1 MLYQQPYRRGGGGP
15 SGGAGGGGPSE
26 RPGRA
31 DLVLRRFVVD
41 GRLVAVPAQRGKRLV
56 VLDYLAGLFE
66 PGVRYREAEVNQAL
80 RAYHPDYAALR
91 RYLVDEG
98 FMKRERGVYWRSG
111 GTVDVGDGRGG
122 GPGEAG
128 PA

>member
-1 MLYQQPYRRGGGGP
+1 MLDQQP
-15 SGGAGGGGPSE
+15 GGAGAGPAPE
-26 RPGRA
+26 RGDRS
-31 DLVLRRFVVD
+31 DLVLRRFLVD
-41 GRLVAVPAQRGKRLV
+41 GRLVAIPAQRGKRLV
-56 VLDYLAGLFE
+56 VLDFLAGLFE

-98 FMKRERGVYWRSG
+98 FMRRDQGVYWRTG
-111 GTVDVGDGRGG
+111 GTVDVDGPGG

>member
-1 MLYQQPYRRGGGGP
+1 MLDQQP
-15 SGGAGGGGPSE
+15 GGAGGGPPS
-26 RPGRA
+26 GRRDRS
-31 DLVLRRFVVD
+31 DLVLRRFLVD
-41 GRLVAVPAQRGKRLV
+41 GRLVAIPAQRGKRLV

-66 PGVRYREAEVNQAL
+66 PGVRYGEAEVNQAL
-80 RAYHPDYAALR
+80 DAYHPDYAALR

-98 FMKRERGVYWRSG
+98 FMQREQGVYWRAG
-111 GTVDVGDGRGG
+111 GTVDVEGPGG

>member
-1 MLYQQPYRRGGGGP
+1 MLDQQPGGT
-15 SGGAGGGGPSE
+15 GGARP
-26 RPGRA
+26 PGRPDRS
-31 DLVLRRFVVD
+31 DLVLRRFLVD
-41 GRLVAVPAQRGKRLV
+41 GRLVAIPAQRGKRLV
-56 VLDYLAGLFE
+56 VLDYLAALFE

-80 RAYHPDYAALR
+80 RAYHPDFAALR

-98 FMKRERGVYWRSG
+98 FMQRDQGVYWRSS
-111 GTVDVGDGRGG
+111 GTVGVEGTRG

>member
-1 MLYQQPYRRGGGGP
+1 MPDQQAYRRGGGVP
-15 SGGAGGGGPSE
+15 SG

-31 DLVLRRFVVD
+31 ELVLRRFLVD
-41 GRLVAVPAQRGKRLV
+41 GRLVAIPAQRGKRVV
-56 VLDYLAGLFE
+56 VLDHLAGLFE

-98 FMKRERGVYWRSG
+98 FMKREQGVYWRSG
-111 GTVDVGDGRGG
+111 GTVDVEGPRG

>member
-1 MLYQQPYRRGGGGP
+1 MLDQQP
-15 SGGAGGGGPSE
+15 GGAGGALP
-26 RPGRA
+26 PGRPDRS
-31 DLVLRRFVVD
+31 DLVLRRFLVD
-41 GRLVAVPAQRGKRLV
+41 GRLVAIPAQRGKRLV
-56 VLDYLAGLFE
+56 VLDYLAALFE

-80 RAYHPDYAALR
+80 RAYHPDFAALR

-98 FMKRERGVYWRSG
+98 FMQRDQGVYWRSG
-111 GTVDVGDGRGG
+111 GTVDVEGPRG